1 MFIVLQKSK
10 QVKTRVD
17 LKGKRVGS
25 KNGKVSRHGICF
37 KAFDFMPDLKVDGFM
52 PVVIEH
58 MTIMFCLMGF
68 VLRRSTSCL
77 I

>member
-1 MFIVLQKSK
+1 MILVKNMIFVLQKSK

-37 KAFDFMPDLKVDGFM
+37 KALDFMPDLKVDRFM

-58 MTIMFCLMGF
+58 MTIMFFLMDLF
-68 VLRRSTSCL
+68 
-77 I
+77 